1 MKLSPYQLT
10 ETLQLITVL
19 ADLKYKE
26 ALAEFHES
34 LSKHYRD
41 SEHCNQKLDSIFKQ
55 GNDQLEGIHY
65 LLLDLSHVASK
76 IKKAREIL
84 EQDRDLIRAL
94 LIAGKHYK
102 ESIFIDA
109 KEVA

>member
-10 ETLQLITVL
+10 ETLQLITDL
-19 ADLKYKE
+19 ANRKYKE
-26 ALAEFHES
+26 SLAEFHDPASE
-34 LSKHYRD
+34 HYRD

-65 LLLDLSHVASK
+65 LLLDYSHVAAK

-84 EQDRDLIRAL
+84 EQDRGLIRAL

-102 ESIFIDA
+102 EAIFIDA